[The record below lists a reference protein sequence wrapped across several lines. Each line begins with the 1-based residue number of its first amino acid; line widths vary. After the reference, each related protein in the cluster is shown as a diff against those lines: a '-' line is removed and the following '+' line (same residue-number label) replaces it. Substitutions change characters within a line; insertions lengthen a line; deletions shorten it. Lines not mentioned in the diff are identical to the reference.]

1 MNGSPLGRADPG
13 STSAAP
19 GSTSAAARWLA
30 SGVLVI
36 GGGPAGVAAALR
48 LHDRGIRALLVD
60 RAAFPRA
67 KLCGGCLNL
76 AALAGLRTLGC
87 DHLIGDLAAPPLD
100 RWQLRTAQ
108 QVIEAPLP
116 GGVALSRWRLDA
128 ALITEAIGRGIEFRP
143 ECEAKILSVDA
154 TGVQVRLTNDR
165 QPQRFAAAILAS
177 GISGGGV
184 SRWLPWTHPPGGPI
198 GAGTTLPEMAGVPA
212 GTIQIAWDPAGYVG
226 LVRLEDGRVDLA
238 AALRGPWQPDR
249 AAGVSP
255 VGGRAALLA
264 AIQGILHRT
273 GGGSL
278 PPLDPATLLTTP
290 PLQRRRRVGHG
301 RLLAAG
307 DAAGYVEPFTGEGM
321 AWALSTGIAAAD
333 CLAQADE
340 ATDCGAAWAAR
351 YRTLMRRRQ
360 WICRLLSH
368 SLASPVRARWL
379 CRAMTAAPWSV
390 RYAIDRLNRAT

>member
-1 MNGSPLGRADPG
+1 MSRFSPARTAAGS
-13 STSAAP
+13 
-19 GSTSAAARWLA
+19 ARWLDP
-30 SGVLVI
+30 GVLVI

-48 LHDRGIRALLVD
+48 LHDHGIRALLVD

-87 DHLIGDLAAPPLD
+87 DHLIDGLAASPLD

-128 ALITEAIGRGIEFRP
+128 ALIAEAMNRGIEVRP
-143 ECEAKILSVDA
+143 ECEAKILSVDSA
-154 TGVQVRLTNDR
+154 GVQVRLTNDR

-198 GAGTTLPEMAGVPA
+198 GAGTTLAAMDGVPA
-212 GTIQIAWDPAGYVG
+212 GTIQIAWDSAGYVG
-226 LVRLEDGRVDLA
+226 LVRLEDGRIDLA
-238 AALRGPWQPDR
+238 AALRGPLPPDR
-249 AAGVSP
+249 ATGDSP
-255 VGGRAALLA
+255 LGGRAALLA

-273 GGGSL
+273 GGGPL
-278 PPLDPATLLTTP
+278 PPLDPNSLLTTP

-321 AWALSTGIAAAD
+321 AWAISTGIAAAD
-333 CLAQADE
+333 CLAQADRT
-340 ATDCGAAWAAR
+340 TDCGAAWAAR
-351 YRTLMRRRQ
+351 YRMLMRRRQ
-360 WICRLLSH
+360 WLCRLLSH
-368 SLASPVRARWL
+368 SLASPGRARWL
-379 CRAMTAAPWSV
+379 CRVMTAAPWSV
-390 RYAIDRLNRAT
+390 RWAINRLNRA